1 MASLTAARSASG
13 GSEPA
18 AVHASWLNY
27 VESYFSFV
35 QRKVLSPNDFDSPP
49 KLEAALLCFQERY
62 EKILHCVPME
72 LHPRGVGSASPE
84 LWQPDPTMAMRQLNS
99 EWQY

>member
-35 QRKVLSPNDFDSPP
+35 QRKVLSPNDFDSPR

-62 EKILHCVPME
+62 EKIHHSVPME
-72 LHPRGVGSASPE
+72 LHP
-84 LWQPDPTMAMRQLNS
+84 
-99 EWQY
+99 